1 MANPSRETNRNRQKI
16 PKTTNIFGRKKL
28 KLVTSVAG
36 VTHAHTQTTKYLRNK
51 MPVTT
56 RSMKKM
62 SPAPAP
68 APRPYLVITTV
79 ILRPSPAPAPR
90 RSARLAAKPPVSY
103 REVEEDHE
111 PSVTVIEDGDR
122 PVYREY
128 QDDVCRWC
136 GRVHQLYNYITP
148 APSAPPASTSL
159 RDSIPESDRA
169 QFDTEVTTIKNMLN
183 NVEGVVGA
191 ENKTVQSIA
200 LFEFLLTNHLI
211 VAASPKFRNTV
222 LSKIVELEAAVKVKD
237 VSPYRADCF
246 HTVAK
251 HVRLMIDGLPSS
263 HPHYRV

>member
-1 MANPSRETNRNRQKI
+1 MNQQTETDRKL
-16 PKTTNIFGRKKL
+16 PKTTNIFGPKKL
-28 KLVTSVAG
+28 KLATSVAG

-62 SPAPAP
+62 SPAP

-136 GRVHQLYNYITP
+136 GRVHAPYVPYVP
-148 APSAPPASTSL
+148 APTAPPAQTL
-159 RDSIPESDRA
+159 RDSLPEAERIQHDK
-169 QFDTEVTTIKNMLN
+169 EVTTIKNMLN
-183 NVEGVVGA
+183 NVEDAVGA

-222 LSKIVELEAAVKVKD
+222 LSKIVELEEQVKVKS
-237 VSPYRADCF
+237 VSPYRVDCF
-246 HTVAK
+246 NTVAK

>member
-1 MANPSRETNRNRQKI
+1 MT
-16 PKTTNIFGRKKL
+16 
-28 KLVTSVAG
+28 
-36 VTHAHTQTTKYLRNK
+36 
-51 MPVTT
+51 
-56 RSMKKM
+56 KKM
-62 SPAPAP
+62 TTD
-68 APRPYLVITTV
+68 RPYLVITAM
-79 ILRPSPAPAPR
+79 IIRAPAPAPTPVPR
-90 RSARLAAKPPVSY
+90 RSARLAAKPPVSD
-103 REVEEDHE
+103 REIDEDEDHD

-136 GRVHQLYNYITP
+136 GRVHPPYIP
-148 APSAPPASTSL
+148 APSAPTSL

-169 QFDTEVTTIKNMLN
+169 QFDKEVTTIKTMLN
-183 NVEGVVGA
+183 NVDDVVGA

-211 VAASPKFRNTV
+211 VALSPKFRNTV
-222 LSKIVELEAAVKVKD
+222 LSKIVELEEAVKVKG

>member
-1 MANPSRETNRNRQKI
+1 
-16 PKTTNIFGRKKL
+16 
-28 KLVTSVAG
+28 
-36 VTHAHTQTTKYLRNK
+36 

-62 SPAPAP
+62 SPAP

-79 ILRPSPAPAPR
+79 ILRPAPAPAPR

-103 REVEEDHE
+103 REVDEDHE

-128 QDDVCRWC
+128 QDDDCRWC
-136 GRVHQLYNYITP
+136 GRVHAPYVP
-148 APSAPPASTSL
+148 AAPPAPVSL
-159 RDSIPESDRA
+159 RDTIPESDRA

-183 NVEGVVGA
+183 NVENSVGA

-211 VAASPKFRNTV
+211 VALSPKFRNTV

-237 VSPYRADCF
+237 VSPYRADCL
-246 HTVAK
+246 HTVTK